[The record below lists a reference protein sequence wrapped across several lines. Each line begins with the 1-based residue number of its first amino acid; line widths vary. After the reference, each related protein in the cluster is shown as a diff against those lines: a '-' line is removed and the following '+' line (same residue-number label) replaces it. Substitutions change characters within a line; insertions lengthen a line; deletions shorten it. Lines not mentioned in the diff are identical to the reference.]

1 MNCCLDNY
9 VKQCTTLRVIFL
21 KRSPGQLE
29 PKKLT
34 NQHFYK
40 KTLIKKNQSF
50 KIQISNSSSVLP
62 IDVEKNEIYTNNC
75 LGSMLVSYYVS
86 QHARLATAA
95 STIPS
100 GFWEA
105 GSLGTSYERMRAG
118 CKLYS
123 TLKIILFYG
132 KKGLLGFPGC
142 HVGSDMDQACFWVCS
157 SPESNGVEIL
167 LNWGLDNY
175 NITCDPLLKKIPRP
189 VWAQKVDKSTLLQK
203 DFKQEKTILQNSDFQ
218 LFQRSSHWCGK
229 KEIYT
234 NNCLGSMLVSC
245 YVSQHPWKFGFPYL
259 IFPPTMLFTEDKL
272 LDLKRLW
279 LPHPVVALSFPQWI
293 CLVSA
298 EDIVSWW
305 TWRSFVGMFHVSGLC
320 QWCVCI
326 WKTNYIQ

>member
-9 VKQCTTLRVIFL
+9 VQLYCTCDLL
-21 KRSPGQLE
+21 KRSPGQLD

-40 KTLIKKNQSF
+40 KTLIKKKQSF

-105 GSLGTSYERMRAG
+105 GSLGTSVGTSYERMRAG

-123 TLKIILFYG
+123 TLKIILFKARKVYW
-132 KKGLLGFPGC
+132 GFPGC

-157 SPESNGVEIL
+157 SPESDGVEIL
-167 LNWGLDNY
+167 LQRIVAWTNTY
-175 NITCDPLLKKIPRP
+175 NFS
-189 VWAQKVDKSTLLQK
+189 VHV
-203 DFKQEKTILQNSDFQ
+203 
-218 LFQRSSHWCGK
+218 
-229 KEIYT
+229 
-234 NNCLGSMLVSC
+234 
-245 YVSQHPWKFGFPYL
+245 
-259 IFPPTMLFTEDKL
+259 IF
-272 LDLKRLW
+272 LKRSPGQLEPKK
-279 LPHPVVALSFPQWI
+279 LTNQHFYKKTLNKKKPSFKI
-293 CLVSA
+293 
-298 EDIVSWW
+298 
-305 TWRSFVGMFHVSGLC
+305 
-320 QWCVCI
+320 
-326 WKTNYIQ
+326 

>member
-1 MNCCLDNY
+1 MLVVLW
-9 VKQCTTLRVIFL
+9 VKQNFGCVVPKKVMALIFCWNELLPRQLRTTMYNITCDLL
-21 KRSPGQLE
+21 KKVPGQLE

-123 TLKIILFYG
+123 TLKMILFYG
-132 KKGLLGFPGC
+132 KKGLLGF
-142 HVGSDMDQACFWVCS
+142 SWVPC
-157 SPESNGVEIL
+157 
-167 LNWGLDNY
+167 W
-175 NITCDPLLKKIPRP
+175 
-189 VWAQKVDKSTLLQK
+189 
-203 DFKQEKTILQNSDFQ
+203 
-218 LFQRSSHWCGK
+218 
-229 KEIYT
+229 
-234 NNCLGSMLVSC
+234 
-245 YVSQHPWKFGFPYL
+245 
-259 IFPPTMLFTEDKL
+259 
-272 LDLKRLW
+272 
-279 LPHPVVALSFPQWI
+279 
-293 CLVSA
+293 
-298 EDIVSWW
+298 
-305 TWRSFVGMFHVSGLC
+305 
-320 QWCVCI
+320 
-326 WKTNYIQ
+326 